1 MFNSEIVAIANQLN
15 QAEKALFLIPFRD
28 ESFQDG
34 FGSSITSAHHHAYRG
49 GLYRHTCEVVVLSD
63 IFGRIHKCWSPELMI
78 AAAWHDYGKIYD
90 YDSAG
95 VKLPGRDKSSHIK
108 DSIEEFDT
116 AAAGSDF
123 ELDRRAKVYSI
134 IASHH
139 GKLEW
144 GSLSVPLAAENKVLH
159 IADYISAITYDL
171 DLNVLHTGSRT

>member
-1 MFNSEIVAIANQLN
+1 MHYRKLFKIVASFTETERDLFWKPLSNQ
-15 QAEKALFLIPFRD
+15 QFL
-28 ESFQDG
+28 SG
-34 FGSSITSAHHHAYRG
+34 YGSSTTSKHHHSYKG
-49 GLYRHTCEVVVLSD
+49 GLAAHTEEVIILAD
-63 IFGRIHKCWSPELMI
+63 ALGRTHECWSPELLI

-90 YDSAG
+90 YDSEG

-123 ELDRRAKVYSI
+123 ELDRRAKVCSI